1 MIPDLLLGITVIL
14 QNHTGLTDTA
24 VQPGFWKKKT
34 WIIYIAMTCPGQE
47 KLNVNKKILEIYLCS

>member
-1 MIPDLLLGITVIL
+1 MVTVA
-14 QNHTGLTDTA
+14 QAGC
-24 VQPGFWKKKT
+24 FKKKI